1 MSRATTT
8 EPASTQPVTTPP
20 GRERLVEVRLQ
31 AGAVHWQG
39 ARPVTHLTTDRTKTG
54 VSGAHVIVADE
65 LSLHPAGCMI
75 RVDGATFIVPHARV
89 ETYRLA

>member
-1 MSRATTT
+1 MTKAT
-8 EPASTQPVTTPP
+8 EAAAPAPA
-20 GRERLVEVRLQ
+20 GREKLLEVRLQ

-39 ARPVTHLTTDRTKTG
+39 ARPVTHLTVDRTKTG
-54 VSGAHVIVADE
+54 VSGSHVIVADE